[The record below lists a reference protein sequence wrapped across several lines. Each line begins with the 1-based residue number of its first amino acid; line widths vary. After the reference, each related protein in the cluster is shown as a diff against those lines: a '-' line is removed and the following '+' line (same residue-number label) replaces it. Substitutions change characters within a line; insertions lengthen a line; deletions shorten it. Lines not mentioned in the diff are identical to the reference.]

1 MMVIYKIIDLTS
13 SKIYIGSAIDFKER
27 KRIHLRDLNKNNH
40 HSKYLQR
47 RWNKYGEEN
56 FCFEIVE
63 KINTKEDLIIREQ
76 YWLDFYRPFGRNG
89 YNSCKIANSMLGFK
103 HSNKTKELLSKIQS
117 SKISQYSTEGNFIKE
132 WESIKEAAAFY
143 NVVTNTIS
151 NTVNKNKKGVGF
163 LWKRFETT
171 PPNTVTPYKREKNKT
186 SVIAKETYL
195 KNQKAASKALIK
207 NFSFFKDNTQM
218 FAFGTKELFNTLE
231 ITRNSY
237 YKNKNKFNNL
247 FQIKQIN
254 ASI

>member
-1 MMVIYKIIDLTS
+1 MMVIYKIETLNNH
-13 SKIYIGSAIDFKER
+13 KYYIGSTINFKKR
-27 KRIHLRDLNKNNH
+27 KTEHLKSLKSNKH

-47 RWNKYGEEN
+47 VYNKYGEN
-56 FCFEIVE
+56 NLIFSIVE
-63 KINTKEDLIIREQ
+63 EIQDKNNLIIREQ
-76 YWLDFYRPFGRNG
+76 YWLDFYKPFGKNG

-103 HSNKTKELLSKIQS
+103 HSNKTKELLSKVQS
-117 SKISQYSTEGNFIKE
+117 SKISQYSIEGNFIKE

-143 NVVTNTIS
+143 SVVTNTIS
-151 NTVNKNKKGVGF
+151 NIVNKNKKGAGF
-163 LWKRFETT
+163 LWRRFETLS
-171 PPNTVTPYKREKNKT
+171 PNTVAPYKKKKNKI

-195 KNQKAASKALIK
+195 KNQKVASKALIK

-218 FAFGTKELFNTLE
+218 FAFGTEELFNTLE